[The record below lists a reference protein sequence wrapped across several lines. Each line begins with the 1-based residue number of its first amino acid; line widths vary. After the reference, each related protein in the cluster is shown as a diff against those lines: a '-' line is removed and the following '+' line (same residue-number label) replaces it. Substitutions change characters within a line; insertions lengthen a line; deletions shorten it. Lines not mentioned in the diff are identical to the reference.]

1 MKKKFLALVL
11 TLAMVLSLVPATALA
26 MDGTDGGASQKV
38 TRDNLT
44 MTKTVTPNENGTYTV
59 RLESYATGSVT
70 TTQTPVPMDF
80 VLVLD
85 VSGSMDEEIASYTY
99 QATNKTSWSVS
110 DVYDAYYDRGGW
122 HRTDVTYY
130 AKIGDEYY
138 PVSYKQ
144 NWVSQGWFS
153 GYYEYWLE
161 ANNEVLGHKV
171 TDSTWEETVYDQVL
185 YTRQTDPNKT
195 TKKLDAMKSA
205 VNNFIDSVAAQKN
218 GDIPVAHR
226 ISIVKFAGTLS
237 DYVGNYT
244 YRNGKNT
251 YNYTQ
256 KVTELTDVTAEGS
269 VASLKKAVN
278 DLTAG
283 GATAADWG
291 MQKANDVLTKRENKE
306 NPSIVIMFTDGEP
319 NHGNGYEASVA
330 GNTVQAAKGLKDGG
344 TKVYTIGMFKD
355 LQPSNADKVDTY
367 MNGVSSNYPEAVKA
381 NNSSGVDLGTRV
393 EGSNYYFKADN
404 ASDLEQVFQT
414 ISEST
419 TTTSPLDASAVVVDN
434 VPSNFALNEDS
445 VTVYTE
451 DCTGKSGEELT
462 WSKTPDPV
470 NSGITTTAN
479 KNADGSQTISTTG
492 FNFSEHWCGLEGDTA
507 HGQKLI
513 IEFTISR
520 TNYGGT
526 QPTNAGAY
534 IKAKEADE
542 KTIISLE
549 NPEVPVTVQLPEG
562 SDPYTDTKVY
572 DGAGFDIKNE
582 IDKIVDGLVPVD
594 GIKNKFI
601 DLTYEIKDS
610 SGKTVGT
617 YTILAGETTGTWS
630 DNSTEIKTGSNVG
643 DYKYKIT
650 VTGQDQNKDKPNNR
664 ASKTCE
670 ATFTIT
676 QKEVT
681 FIGESKSV
689 TWNGK
694 EQTITGITAP
704 TDLVTGHT
712 YESGLAYVAKGTD
725 TGSYGGKFTGT
736 AIIKDAADTDVTANY
751 NVKTEPGTLTITN
764 STIDANVIFKIV
776 GGTWNDDNTA
786 QNKTVKV
793 TLTNGKGSLAG
804 VTIPTG
810 SPSDGYAEP
819 GVWTNDAGINGNPV
833 NATEITKNTVF
844 TLTYSEIKPEITNV
858 DVTFKIVGGT
868 WNGDN
873 PTAEDKTVQV
883 TLTNGKGSL
892 DDVTIPTGVAD
903 ADHQGD
909 GTWSPATPEA
919 ETVITQDG
927 NKVFTL
933 TFQEKEKPKPSDPEK
948 WDTSKSKTATNLDS
962 NYESKVTLSLPSA
975 EENLATDVVLVL
987 DASKCTKDMLEA
999 TIKLLG
1005 NLEKQVELGAN
1016 IKVGIVMFKGN
1027 AVPFR
1032 TLTKAD
1038 DLKDLCKTFT
1048 GLIREDDTETKA
1060 AVREYVA
1067 QTYSEFMNGGTN
1079 VPSGL
1084 QLAKNMLEEDTSVT
1098 DARKYVVLVSDGDT
1112 YLFCHKNGE
1121 NSGYDYTKAYTRA
1134 GPSERY
1140 IGGVSE
1146 YENYDENVP
1155 VRDKYLATKN
1165 TLNKDSWNDYLN
1177 YVGEHNENFA
1187 KYDFQ
1192 ASAEAFNTGKF
1203 PDGFTDDLLIP
1214 QTVKDRIINSDVSRY
1229 QTAELYS
1236 ELQEKY
1242 NCYYCFLPG
1251 GYDQART
1258 MLKAFTPTDHLIDAA
1273 GTNQDN
1279 IFSSITKD
1287 IVYLLGTGSTVKDEI
1302 GSGKDN
1308 KGNDYNFDFV
1318 DKAEAMTLTVGK
1330 TTYVTQKAEAA
1341 ALTKHETSRYL
1352 FKAEGVVAAN
1362 QAEAPYVLHY
1372 YQKGEDGK
1380 SNECFVWDINVNVS
1394 NFETVQL
1401 TYTVKLTNPQSQKGT
1416 TYGVYDQSGEKQT
1429 PNSSLYTNLSA
1440 TLKPVN
1446 SNGVKGADEAF
1457 LKPTVSYTI
1466 KGSSGGH
1473 SGGTVTIPDDVPTGL
1488 NGKDHYAYVVGYPDG
1503 MVYPQKNIT
1512 RAEVATIFFRLLED
1526 ETREANMT
1534 KSNSYND
1541 MKDGA
1546 WYTCAV
1552 STLSKMGII
1561 KGYED
1566 GSFKPDA
1573 SISRAEFA
1581 AIAARFDPD
1590 GDTTPATFSD
1600 VSSHWAKDEISIA
1613 ANHGWIKG
1621 YEDGSFKPDQKIT
1634 RAETMTLV
1642 NRVLKR
1648 LPETKDDLHKDMKT
1662 WPDNQNESAWFYLA
1676 VQEATNSHY
1685 QKLKKDGIHEK
1696 WESMRETRDWA
1707 ALEK

>member
-11 TLAMVLSLVPATALA
+11 TLAMVLSLVPMTALA
-26 MDGTDGGASQKV
+26 TEGGQEDGETSPAGSTIYVDVNSVNEGNGSKDNPYKSLV
-38 TRDNLT
+38 TAVNRATSGDTIQLA
-44 MTKTVTPNENGTYTV
+44 EGTYTLYKEKADVLQKDLTFVGSGTDKTTWLIGPKVPNPAHFGTEYNSDYSFDV
-59 RLESYATGSVT
+59 RGTEAKETVTFKNMTLQSGKADYLGFAGTDNTVVEGCVIEGRTSYWGYTSAKFINTTFKCPPGDYALWTYSSPEMTFDRCTFNSSGKVINVYTDYDAGKHDITVNFKDCTVNNSPHIIHHKQVLNINDSNMKNCKYIINISGNNIVHGIGVDKITCSRLFGFDGKIGNNTGRLDVNFGGTAVWRDGKMVNEKAYHNKGVTVENVSYNNGVAGANDSLYAEGYKDNAVTTKT
-70 TTQTPVPMDF
+70 TTQGKRTVTTKTCNYCGW
-80 VLVLD
+80 
-85 VSGSMDEEIASYTY
+85 SEES
-99 QATNKTSWSVS
+99 SVS
-110 DVYDAYYDRGGW
+110 R
-122 HRTDVTYY
+122 
-130 AKIGDEYY
+130 
-138 PVSYKQ
+138 
-144 NWVSQGWFS
+144 
-153 GYYEYWLE
+153 
-161 ANNEVLGHKV
+161 
-171 TDSTWEETVYDQVL
+171 
-185 YTRQTDPNKT
+185 
-195 TKKLDAMKSA
+195 
-205 VNNFIDSVAAQKN
+205 
-218 GDIPVAHR
+218 
-226 ISIVKFAGTLS
+226 
-237 DYVGNYT
+237 
-244 YRNGKNT
+244 
-251 YNYTQ
+251 
-256 KVTELTDVTAEGS
+256 
-269 VASLKKAVN
+269 
-278 DLTAG
+278 
-283 GATAADWG
+283 
-291 MQKANDVLTKRENKE
+291 
-306 NPSIVIMFTDGEP
+306 
-319 NHGNGYEASVA
+319 
-330 GNTVQAAKGLKDGG
+330 
-344 TKVYTIGMFKD
+344 
-355 LQPSNADKVDTY
+355 
-367 MNGVSSNYPEAVKA
+367 
-381 NNSSGVDLGTRV
+381 
-393 EGSNYYFKADN
+393 
-404 ASDLEQVFQT
+404 
-414 ISEST
+414 
-419 TTTSPLDASAVVVDN
+419 
-434 VPSNFALNEDS
+434 
-445 VTVYTE
+445 
-451 DCTGKSGEELT
+451 
-462 WSKTPDPV
+462 
-470 NSGITTTAN
+470 
-479 KNADGSQTISTTG
+479 
-492 FNFSEHWCGLEGDTA
+492 
-507 HGQKLI
+507 
-513 IEFTISR
+513 
-520 TNYGGT
+520 
-526 QPTNAGAY
+526 
-534 IKAKEADE
+534 
-542 KTIISLE
+542 
-549 NPEVPVTVQLPEG
+549 
-562 SDPYTDTKVY
+562 
-572 DGAGFDIKNE
+572 
-582 IDKIVDGLVPVD
+582 
-594 GIKNKFI
+594 
-601 DLTYEIKDS
+601 
-610 SGKTVGT
+610 
-617 YTILAGETTGTWS
+617 
-630 DNSTEIKTGSNVG
+630 
-643 DYKYKIT
+643 
-650 VTGQDQNKDKPNNR
+650 
-664 ASKTCE
+664 
-670 ATFTIT
+670 
-676 QKEVT
+676 
-681 FIGESKSV
+681 
-689 TWNGK
+689 
-694 EQTITGITAP
+694 
-704 TDLVTGHT
+704 
-712 YESGLAYVAKGTD
+712 
-725 TGSYGGKFTGT
+725 
-736 AIIKDAADTDVTANY
+736 
-751 NVKTEPGTLTITN
+751 
-764 STIDANVIFKIV
+764 
-776 GGTWNDDNTA
+776 
-786 QNKTVKV
+786 
-793 TLTNGKGSLAG
+793 
-804 VTIPTG
+804 
-810 SPSDGYAEP
+810 
-819 GVWTNDAGINGNPV
+819 
-833 NATEITKNTVF
+833 
-844 TLTYSEIKPEITNV
+844 
-858 DVTFKIVGGT
+858 
-868 WNGDN
+868 
-873 PTAEDKTVQV
+873 
-883 TLTNGKGSL
+883 
-892 DDVTIPTGVAD
+892 
-903 ADHQGD
+903 
-909 GTWSPATPEA
+909 
-919 ETVITQDG
+919 
-927 NKVFTL
+927 
-933 TFQEKEKPKPSDPEK
+933 
-948 WDTSKSKTATNLDS
+948 SKTATNLDS

-987 DASKCTKDMLEA
+987 DASKCTKDMLKA
-999 TIKLLG
+999 TIELLG
-1005 NLEKQVELGAN
+1005 NLEKQVKLGAN

-1038 DLKDLCKTFT
+1038 DLEALCETFT
-1048 GLIREDDTETKA
+1048 GLIQANDTDGEATKA
-1060 AVREYVA
+1060 AVRAYVA
-1067 QTYSEFMNGGTN
+1067 QTYPEFMNGGTN

-1084 QLAKNMLEEDTSVT
+1084 QLAKNMLEEEEDTSVT

-1112 YLFCHKNGE
+1112 YLFCHKNDK

-1134 GPSERY
+1134 GPSKEH

-1146 YENYDENVP
+1146 YDTYDTNVP
-1155 VRDKYLATKN
+1155 VRNKYLAAKN
-1165 TLNKDSWNDYLN
+1165 TLNKDSWSDYLK

-1192 ASAEAFNTGKF
+1192 ASAEAFNNNKF

-1214 QTVKDRIINSDVSRY
+1214 ENVTDRIINSDVSRY

-1318 DKAEAMTLTVGK
+1318 DKAEAMTLTVGE

-1380 SNECFVWDINVNVS
+1380 SNDECFVWDINVNVS

-1416 TYGVYDQSGEKQT
+1416 TYGVYDRSGEKQT
-1429 PNSSLYTNLSA
+1429 ANSSLYTNLSA

-1446 SNGVKGADEAF
+1446 SNGVKGADETF

-1473 SGGTVTIPDDVPTGL
+1473 GGGTVTIPDNVPSGL

-1534 KSNSYND
+1534 KSNGYND

-1590 GDTTPATFSD
+1590 GDKTPATFSD

-1685 QKLKKDGIHEK
+1685 QKLKKDGTHET